1 MKIALLARNPKL
13 YSHLR
18 LVEAARERGHEI
30 EVIDTLRIYLAIC
43 QGQPQIRYQGR
54 VLDNFDAVI
63 PRIGAS
69 ITQYGTA
76 VLRHF
81 EVLGTYP
88 LNESQ
93 AIARSR
99 DKQRSFQ
106 LMSRKGIGLPMTAF
120 AHKTRQA
127 DDLIDMVGGPPVVI
141 KLVEGTQGIGVV
153 LAETQNTAKSMIEA
167 FGSLNANILIQEFI
181 AESKGED
188 LRCIVIGDGVVDSIR
203 RRGAPGD
210 FRSNLHRGGHA
221 DPVKISPLERRTAV
235 KAAKALGLNV
245 CGVDM
250 LRANR
255 GPVVLE
261 VNSSPGLEGIE
272 KATGKDIAGAI
283 IGFLEK
289 NARPHRTKTRGKG

>member
-30 EVIDTLRIYLAIC
+30 EVIDTLRIYLAIG

-81 EVLGTYP
+81 EVIGTYP

-188 LRCIVIGDGVVDSIR
+188 LRCIVIGDRVVASIR

-221 DPVKISPLERRTAV
+221 DPIKISPLERKTAV

-261 VNSSPGLEGIE
+261 VNSSPGLEGVE
-272 KATGKDIAGAI
+272 KATGRDIAGAI

-289 NARPHRTKTRGKG
+289 NARPHRTKTRGRG

>member
-1 MKIALLARNPKL
+1 MKIAMLARNPKL

-18 LVEAARERGHEI
+18 LVEAAREKGHQI
-30 EVIDTLRIYLAIC
+30 EVIDTLRVYLAIG
-43 QGQPQIRYQGR
+43 QGPPQIRYQAR
-54 VLDNFDAVI
+54 VLDDFDAVI

-76 VLRHF
+76 VLRQF

-106 LMSRKGIGLPMTAF
+106 LMARKGIGLPVTAF
-120 AHKTRQA
+120 AHKTRQV
-127 DDLIDMVGGPPVVI
+127 DDLIAMVGGPPVVI

-188 LRCIVIGDGVVDSIR
+188 LRCIVIGDRVVASIR

-221 DPVKISPLERRTAV
+221 DPIKISPLERKTAV

-261 VNSSPGLEGIE
+261 VNSSPGLKGVE

>member
-18 LVEAARERGHEI
+18 LVEAAREKGHEI
-30 EVIDTLRIYLAIC
+30 EVIDTLRVYLAIG
-43 QGQPQIRYQGR
+43 QGPPQIRYQAR
-54 VLDNFDAVI
+54 VLDDFDAVI

-76 VLRHF
+76 VLRQF

-106 LMSRKGIGLPMTAF
+106 LMARKGIGLPVTAF

-127 DDLIDMVGGPPVVI
+127 DDLIAMVGGPPVVI

-188 LRCIVIGDGVVDSIR
+188 LRCIVVGDRVVASIR

-221 DPVKISPLERRTAV
+221 DPIKISPLERKTAV

-261 VNSSPGLEGIE
+261 VNSSPGLEGVE
-272 KATGKDIAGAI
+272 KATGRDIAGAI